1 LNRCTRNLLALT
13 SLMAAAAMLSACT
26 SGRTSIPNLVAD
38 EPPIQRVVTTPIV
51 AAQPIAPLPTGALT
65 ASDITRAMADRK
77 FSFASAGRK
86 GTVTYFK
93 DGTFEYDETGKGTG
107 TGIWQAA
114 DGKLCEAR
122 NPTSFLPKGTPSTCS
137 KIISD
142 GSRFTVGTTQLTP
155 I

>member
-1 LNRCTRNLLALT
+1 MAPHSSSLRIITLAAAGLAL
-13 SLMAAAAMLSACT
+13 AACSSGSAPKPDLT
-26 SGRTSIPNLVAD
+26 AV
-38 EPPIQRVVTTPIV
+38 EPAITQ
-51 AAQPIAPLPTGALT
+51 QPIAPLPTGALK
-65 ASDITRAMADRK
+65 AADINRALAERR

-93 DGTFEYDETGKGTG
+93 DGTFEYEETGKGTG
-107 TGIWQAA
+107 TGIWTAA

-137 KIISD
+137 NITSD
-142 GSRFTVGTTQLTP
+142 GSRFTVGSTQLIP